1 GLVSTQRRRTC
12 RTASGS
18 SMSPP
23 NSLSGVMPSLPFTC
37 RPNSSLRAGRGTR
50 LSSSSNSASMWSLGR
65 RPGFRVRGQGGEALT
80 GQGERLTPPPEQEQ
94 LEALVQ
100 QAAAATELEGDTPG
114 PAPQGLPHPH
124 VRVTPVDRCIQ
135 RPAQPTPVRAV
146 LNDDVDIVRLQR
158 PTRVRPEDIHLLNQ
172 AQRPTTVPEPRDH
185 VRQQPRR
192 PLTPHPATPSAYAA
206 RNSCATTKRN
216 PGPHAAYRP
225 ATSARSP
232 PPRPSP
238 AAAHTPQ
245 PRRRNQQEPPAGPP
259 HPPQQPAGRNPQTSA
274 AWSIPETGRPYAS
287 PSGSERPRQA
297 PPPHQHRAGARTTLR
312 TRQRPADTTDAATA
326 PGQQQDAPDADHPQT
341 TASTD
346 NSQTRHGPTRRFATP
361 THRSHA
367 HHPPNDTSLHRQ
379 NHTTAATRVWPACS
393 PAASS
398 SSVRRSTFHNSP
410 GGDERAGRASP
421 ASGQGLCSGP
431 RP

>member
-1 GLVSTQRRRTC
+1 PRCSNATRAQAAARRNGLVSTQRRRTC

-23 NSLSGVMPSLPFTC
+23 NSLSGGMPILPFTC
-37 RPNSSLRAGRGTR
+37 GPNSSLRAARGTR

-80 GQGERLTPPPEQEQ
+80 GQGERLTPPPAQAQ

-206 RNSCATTKRN
+206 RNSCATTKTE
-216 PGPHAAYRP
+216 PGTARGLPSCHVRP
-225 ATSARSP
+225 I
-232 PPRPSP
+232 
-238 AAAHTPQ
+238 
-245 PRRRNQQEPPAGPP
+245 
-259 HPPQQPAGRNPQTSA
+259 TSA
-274 AWSIPETGRPYAS
+274 AAL
-287 PSGSERPRQA
+287 PRC
-297 PPPHQHRAGARTTLR
+297 
-312 TRQRPADTTDAATA
+312 
-326 PGQQQDAPDADHPQT
+326 
-341 TASTD
+341 S
-346 NSQTRHGPTRRFATP
+346 SY
-361 THRSHA
+361 S
-367 HHPPNDTSLHRQ
+367 S
-379 NHTTAATRVWPACS
+379 TAAAKSAGTS
-393 PAASS
+393 
-398 SSVRRSTFHNSP
+398 RRSTT
-410 GGDERAGRASP
+410 P
-421 ASGQGLCSGP
+421 ATATCGKEPPNVCSLV
-431 RP
+431 